1 MGKDSIIYQDQTMS
15 CLLKKTL
22 LCGGLCNLC
31 MHICKIF
38 HMFSWLMY
46 EGIVLESFEVTF
58 DGLNQLNQCGSMHM
72 AVYQSLYS
80 CLRGNAVSILQLF
93 VEIEHCVCP
102 TLQMLHYTVC
112 FILPYKSGILKG

>member
-15 CLLKKTL
+15 SLLIKTL

-58 DGLNQLNQCGSMHM
+58 DGLNQLNQYGSAHGCIP
-72 AVYQSLYS
+72 VPILLSLWKCCQHTS
-80 CLRGNAVSILQLF
+80 TFC
-93 VEIEHCVCP
+93 
-102 TLQMLHYTVC
+102 
-112 FILPYKSGILKG
+112 

>member
-15 CLLKKTL
+15 CLLIKTL

-58 DGLNQLNQCGSMHM
+58 DGQINVAVHM

-80 CLRGNAVSILQLF
+80 VY
-93 VEIEHCVCP
+93 VE
-102 TLQMLHYTVC
+102 MLLAY
-112 FILPYKSGILKG
+112 FNFLLI